1 MKTKF
6 TSTLHAARHSF
17 ALICAVVTVLHLCV
31 LGASG
36 QTNKYLYTG
45 SKVSIPLYPGKYNIT
60 AYGAEGSY
68 GGDRTRG
75 GLGAKMEGQ
84 FVFGTATNL
93 TILVGGI
100 GLTGTGDG
108 GGGGGTFVFGGST
121 PLVIAGGGG
130 GCNQNTDGGNGL
142 TGTNGDNGKG
152 SWAGGGGSGGYGGGG
167 GQYFFGGGGG
177 GGYIGNGM
185 DNIDEAN
192 NGAHDGGYGGKSYI
206 YGGTGGGNFGGN
218 GNNGGFGGGG
228 GGGSIGGGGGGGYSG
243 GGGGGDTGGGGGG
256 GSYIDS
262 SAVAVVNE
270 TSGVASPDDSPNGEI
285 IITAVQVQAPSA
297 LPLFISS
304 SGKTNTIYWQN
315 EFGWSLQQRVNLT
328 SSSWTAK
335 TTGITT
341 LNGTN
346 YLNVVSPKGNLF
358 FRLVY

>member
-167 GQYFFGGGGG
+167 G
-177 GGYIGNGM
+177 
-185 DNIDEAN
+185 
-192 NGAHDGGYGGKSYI
+192 
-206 YGGTGGGNFGGN
+206 
-218 GNNGGFGGGG
+218 
-228 GGGSIGGGGGGGYSG
+228 
-243 GGGGGDTGGGGGG
+243 G

-346 YLNVVSPKGNLF
+346 YLNVVSPKGQFVLPAG
-358 FRLVY
+358 VY

>member
-1 MKTKF
+1 MTPENSKTTK
-6 TSTLHAARHSF
+6 AKNGVRRHSL
-17 ALICAVVTVLHLCV
+17 ALICAAVTVLHLGV
-31 LGASG
+31 LRASG

-45 SKVSIPLYPGKYNIT
+45 SKVSIPLYAGKYNIT

-100 GLTGTGDG
+100 GLTGPGSG
-108 GGGGGTFVFGGST
+108 GGGGGTFVFGGNT

-130 GCNQNTDGGNGL
+130 GCFESTDGGPGL
-142 TGTNGDNGKG
+142 TGTNGGGGGG
-152 SWAGGGGSGGYGGGG
+152 SYAGGGGSGGYGGGG
-167 GQYFFGGGGG
+167 GQDFSGGGGG

-185 DNIDEAN
+185 DSIDYYES
-192 NGAHDGGYGGKSYI
+192 GIHDGGYGGSSFLS
-206 YGGTGGGNFGGN
+206 GGNGGGNNGGN
-218 GNNGGFGGGG
+218 GNMGGYGGGG
-228 GGGSIGGGGGGGYSG
+228 GGGSIGGGGGG
-243 GGGGGDTGGGGGG
+243 
-256 GSYIDS
+256 SYIAS
-262 SAVAVVNE
+262 SAVMVVNE
-270 TSGVASPDDSPNGEI
+270 TSGVASPDGSPNGEI

-297 LPLFISS
+297 LPLFMSR
-304 SGKTNTIYWQN
+304 SGKTNAIYWQN
-315 EFGWSLQQRVNLT
+315 EFGWSLQQSVNLT
-328 SSSWTAK
+328 NWTTR

-358 FRLVY
+358 FRLLY